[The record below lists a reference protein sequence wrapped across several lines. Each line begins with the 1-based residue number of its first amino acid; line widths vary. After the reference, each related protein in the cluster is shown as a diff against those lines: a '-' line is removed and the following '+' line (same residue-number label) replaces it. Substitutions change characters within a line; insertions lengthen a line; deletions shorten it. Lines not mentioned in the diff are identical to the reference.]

1 MKRILYIL
9 VLAMMAIG
17 AHAAT
22 QYSYYYQKAEK
33 AYEQKDYETCLRYLE
48 KGVKEDPKDGPCWA
62 VMAEIYS
69 KRDYARYAEA
79 LETSEKALKLL
90 KKDKGWCAFL
100 YNIRGD
106 VYYKIDDLVQSE
118 QNYRMAVNINP
129 TVDGYVSLGDVL
141 REQKKYAEAV
151 EVFGRVVDMR
161 PDLIYAYGLLADAC
175 LLNGDLNAAERNAN
189 LAVYLSDGENIVSHQ
204 VLSRLALRRK
214 QVPMACSELAK
225 ACFADKNM
233 SVEFDSIYR
242 LYPDLV
248 DAAMLNEY
256 EIRRNDLHAN
266 ARISVYYCNTQ
277 RIMDALYYL
286 HRASDLADNN
296 NYSSHLA
303 SLYYLFDQYEKA
315 LEYAQEVLKADS
327 TQSDMYAFVS
337 RCYSSLGQ
345 HDKAIEYRQR
355 CIRLSD
361 APSVDYRM
369 IGREYIQLG
378 DYEHAIQYMD
388 SAIMLVNAAD
398 MPIAVFNRGEAYR
411 MFGNEQKALA
421 DLHEA
426 QMMLDGHPDRGTI
439 YYVHALLGER
449 EPVDQYVDSM
459 THHLSDKTEYHTLI
473 DLYACLHD
481 KEQTIRYIDFAREHG
496 VRCAQTLREHFRL
509 RWLRDDA
516 DFQAAVQRMQQV
528 EIEEL
533 QMLNAR
539 LRGGEQDK
547 SGTTEIPFTISG
559 GVNQV
564 RCQINGL
571 PLYFV
576 FDTGA
581 SDVTISSVEAN
592 FMLKNGYLTDADFMG
607 KQNYVTATGEIH
619 EGTIINLREV
629 RVGDITL
636 TNIKASVIANQ
647 RAPLLLGQTVFR
659 RFGTLEVD
667 NQQHIIIFRK

>member
-1 MKRILYIL
+1 
-9 VLAMMAIG
+9 MMAIG
-17 AHAAT
+17 AQAAT
-22 QYSYYYQKAEK
+22 KYSYYYQKGEK
-33 AYEQKDYETCLRYLE
+33 AYEKQDYETCLRYLE

-69 KRDYARYAEA
+69 KRAFARYAEA
-79 LETSEKALKLL
+79 LEASEKALKLL
-90 KKDKGWCAFL
+90 KKDKSWCAFL
-100 YNIRGD
+100 YNIRGN
-106 VYYKIDDLVQSE
+106 VYYKIGDMAQSE
-118 QNYRMAVNINP
+118 QNYRMALSINP
-129 TVDGYVSLGDVL
+129 TVDGYISLGDVL
-141 REQKKYAEAV
+141 REQKKYAESIDMFNRAL
-151 EVFGRVVDMR
+151 EMR
-161 PDLIYAYGLLADAC
+161 PDLTYMYAELADAY
-175 LLNGDLNAAERNAN
+175 LLNGDLDAAERNAN
-189 LAVYLSDGENIVSHQ
+189 MAVYLSDGENIRSHQ
-204 VLSRLALRRK
+204 VLSRLALQRK

-233 SVEFDSIYR
+233 YTEFDSTYR
-242 LYPDLV
+242 RYPDLL

-256 EIRRNDLHAN
+256 ETRRNDLQAN
-266 ARISVYYCNTQ
+266 FWLSVYYYNTE
-277 RIMDALYYL
+277 RHMNALYYL
-286 HRASDLADNN
+286 HRTNDLADNN
-296 NYSSHLA
+296 DYKSNLA
-303 SLYYLFDQYEKA
+303 GAYYKFDQYEKA
-315 LEYAQEVLKADS
+315 IEYAQEVVKSDS
-327 TQSDMYAFVS
+327 TQSDMYAFIS
-337 RCYSSLGQ
+337 RCYSFLGQ
-345 HDKAIEYRQR
+345 HDRAIEYRQR

-361 APSVDYRM
+361 EPSEDYRM
-369 IGREYIQLG
+369 IGREYIMLN
-378 DYEHAIQYMD
+378 DYEHAFLYMD
-388 SAIMLVNAAD
+388 SAIMLANATE
-398 MPIAVFNRGEAYR
+398 MPTAIFNRGEAYR
-411 MFGNEQKALA
+411 MFGNEQKALD
-421 DLHEA
+421 DLREA
-426 QMMLDGHPDRGTI
+426 QLMLESDPDRTTS

-449 EPVDQYVDSM
+449 ELVDQYVDSV
-459 THHLSDKTEYHTLI
+459 THHLSNKTEYGVLI

-481 KEQTIRYIDFAREHG
+481 KEQTIHYIDFGREHG
-496 VRCAQTLREHFRL
+496 VRGAQRLREYFRL
-509 RWLRDDA
+509 RWLLDDP
-516 DFQAAVQRMQQV
+516 DFQAALQRMQQV
-528 EIEEL
+528 EDEES

-539 LRGGEQDK
+539 LSGGEQDE

-636 TNIKASVIANQ
+636 TNIKASVISGQ

>member
-17 AHAAT
+17 AQAAT
-22 QYSYYYQKAEK
+22 KYSYYYQQSEK
-33 AYEQKDYETCLRYLE
+33 AYEKQDYETSLRYLE

-69 KRDYARYAEA
+69 KRAYARYAEA
-79 LETSEKALKLL
+79 LEASEKALKLL

-100 YNIRGD
+100 YNIRGN
-106 VYYKIDDLVQSE
+106 VYYKIDDMLQSE
-118 QNYRMAVNINP
+118 QNYRMALSINP
-129 TVDGYVSLGDVL
+129 TVDGYISLGDVL
-141 REQKKYAEAV
+141 RTQKKYAESIEMFRRAL
-151 EVFGRVVDMR
+151 EMR
-161 PDLIYAYGLLADAC
+161 PDYTYMYAELADAY
-175 LLNGDLNAAERNAN
+175 LLNGDLDAAERNAN
-189 LAVYLSDGENIVSHQ
+189 LADYLSDGENVRSHQ
-204 VLSRLALRRK
+204 VLSRLALQRK
-214 QVPMACSELAK
+214 QVPMACRELAK
-225 ACFADKNM
+225 ACFADENM
-233 SVEFDSIYR
+233 QTDFDSIYR
-242 LYPDLV
+242 RYPDLV

-256 EIRRNDLHAN
+256 ETRRNDLMAN
-266 ARISVYYCNTQ
+266 YWLSEFYYQTN
-277 RIMDALYYL
+277 RHMESLYYL
-286 HRASDLADNN
+286 HRTNDLAENDK
-296 NYSSHLA
+296 YKTELA
-303 SLYYLFDQYEKA
+303 GVYYQFDLYEKA
-315 LEYAQEVLKADS
+315 IEYAQDVLKLDS
-327 TQSDMYAFVS
+327 TQSNMYGFVS
-337 RCYSSLGQ
+337 RCYSFLDQ
-345 HDKAIEYRQR
+345 HDRAIEYRKR
-355 CIRLSD
+355 CIHLSD
-361 APSVDYRM
+361 DPSEDYRM
-369 IGREYIQLG
+369 IGREYILLN

-388 SAIMLVNAAD
+388 SAIMLAD
-398 MPIAVFNRGEAYR
+398 ASAMPTAIFNRGEAYR
-411 MFGNEQKALA
+411 MFGNEQKALD
-421 DLHEA
+421 DLREA
-426 QMMLDGHPDRGTI
+426 QLMLENDPDRVTS

-449 EPVDQYVDSM
+449 KAVDQYADSV
-459 THHLSDKTEYHTLI
+459 THNLSNKTEYHVLI
-473 DLYACLHD
+473 DLYACLRD
-481 KEQTIRYIDFAREHG
+481 KEQTIHYIDYAREHG
-496 VRCAQTLREHFRL
+496 VRAAQRLRTHFRL
-509 RWLRDDA
+509 RWLQGDA
-516 DFQAAVQRMQQV
+516 DFEAALQRMQQV
-528 EIEEL
+528 ETEEQ
-533 QMLNAR
+533 QMLNTR
-539 LRGGEQDK
+539 LRGGEQDE

-636 TNIKASVIANQ
+636 TNIKASVISGQ